1 MLEGINAL
9 LGAAGDMWSAFIQAP
24 LYGSLTWGYFLI
36 AAAIMDIFIVFF
48 IGRLK

>member
-9 LGAAGDMWSAFIQAP
+9 LSAAGDMWTSFVEAP

-36 AAAIMDIFIVFF
+36 ACAIMEIFIVFF